1 MIQQKRRA
9 SSEAMDAEKAIQ
21 AARDIIADLGTLADD
36 DDQLVL
42 DTIEGETSLFDVL
55 AHLIRANEEDAIL
68 IDGIKARMEELRTR
82 DGRLKR
88 RVEMRRAL
96 LLKALTIADVQSIEL
111 PTATIS
117 RKALPAQAVIVDES
131 VIPPAYFVRADPKL
145 DKRALLADLRS
156 GETIEGV
163 TLSNGGEAVQIRS
176 K

>member
-1 MIQQKRRA
+1 MTEHKRRA
-9 SSEAMDAEKAIQ
+9 SFETMDAEKAIQ
-21 AARDIIADLGTLADD
+21 AARDIIADLGVLAED
-36 DDQLVL
+36 DDQLRL
-42 DTIEGETSLFDVL
+42 DTIEGETPLFDIL
-55 AHLIRANEEDAIL
+55 AQIIRANEEDAIL
-68 IDGIKARMEELRTR
+68 IDGIKARMDELRTR

-117 RKALPAQAVIVDES
+117 RKALPAQAVVIDEAS
-131 VIPPAYFVRADPKL
+131 IPPVYFVRADPKL

-156 GETIEGV
+156 GEIIEGA

>member
-1 MIQQKRRA
+1 MTDTKRRA
-9 SSEAMDAEKAIQ
+9 SFETMDAEKAIQ
-21 AARDIIADLGTLADD
+21 AARDIIADLGVLAED
-36 DDQLVL
+36 DDQLRL
-42 DTIEGETSLFDVL
+42 DTIEGETPLFDIL
-55 AHLIRANEEDAIL
+55 AQIIRANEEDAIL
-68 IDGIKARMEELRTR
+68 IDGIKVRMDELRTR

-117 RKALPAQAVIVDES
+117 RKALPAQAVVIDEAS
-131 VIPPAYFVRADPKL
+131 IPPVYFVRADPKL

-156 GETIEGV
+156 GEIIEGA